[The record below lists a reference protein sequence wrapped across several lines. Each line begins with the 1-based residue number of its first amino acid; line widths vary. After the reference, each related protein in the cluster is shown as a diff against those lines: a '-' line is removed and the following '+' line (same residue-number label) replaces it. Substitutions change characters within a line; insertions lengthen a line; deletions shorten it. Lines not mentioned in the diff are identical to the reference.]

1 MSFLLSYKYYMNL
14 SLGQFNLL
22 YPLKELYPLGKK
34 IEKCCHF
41 FHFRDRR
48 SLLLID
54 QRYQYPSLS
63 PGISSALKI
72 KFPYL
77 SLILS
82 LQTVCSPLKTSN
94 LYCMFDS
101 VKLLI
106 IFG

>member
-34 IEKCCHF
+34 REKCCHF
-41 FHFRDRR
+41 FPFRDRR

-94 LYCMFDS
+94 LYWMFDS